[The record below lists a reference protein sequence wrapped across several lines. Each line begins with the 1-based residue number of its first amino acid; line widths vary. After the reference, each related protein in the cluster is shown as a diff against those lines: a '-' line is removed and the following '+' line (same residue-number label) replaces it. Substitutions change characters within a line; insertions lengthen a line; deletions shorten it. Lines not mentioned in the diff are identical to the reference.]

1 MKNIFIFQHWY
12 YVIIILL
19 YVFFYIYIRYFLFL
33 LQCTQFIVYINRFCE
48 RYNRKYVSADHIL
61 RQKYVSFWQGERR
74 KKVKKYQNPKVFS
87 PKNKRGCHKKIFP
100 ETEKKNNIYHLCT
113 LQRLYVWKYYVP
125 EMSKPWIFWLK
136 NSKYLCTKCEHFS
149 VQCEL

>member
-19 YVFFYIYIRYFLFL
+19 SFIFTIGNLFL
-33 LQCTQFIVYINRFCE
+33 YCNTRNLLYIGINRFCE
-48 RYNRKYVSADHIL
+48 CTIVNMYLLIIYYVRSMFHFG
-61 RQKYVSFWQGERR
+61 KEKEE
-74 KKVKKYQNPKVFS
+74 KKWKNIKIPRFFHQ
-87 PKNKRGCHKKIFP
+87 KNKRGCHKKIFP

-125 EMSKPWIFWLK
+125 EMSKPWIFRLK

>member
-1 MKNIFIFQHWY
+1 MFSFTFTLGIFFS
-12 YVIIILL
+12 V
-19 YVFFYIYIRYFLFL
+19 

-87 PKNKRGCHKKIFP
+87 PKKQTGMPQENLSR
-100 ETEKKNNIYHLCT
+100 N
-113 LQRLYVWKYYVP
+113 
-125 EMSKPWIFWLK
+125 
-136 NSKYLCTKCEHFS
+136 
-149 VQCEL
+149 